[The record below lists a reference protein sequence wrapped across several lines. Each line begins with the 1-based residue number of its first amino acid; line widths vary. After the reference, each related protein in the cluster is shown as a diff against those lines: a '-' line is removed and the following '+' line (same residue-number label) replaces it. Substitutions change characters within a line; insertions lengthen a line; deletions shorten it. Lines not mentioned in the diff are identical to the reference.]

1 MPGHVVGH
9 FHHIASLFVTPVVV
23 HHVEEGVEPLQPVLL
38 LLGKLD
44 PRAPVHWQGFLHDR
58 RVHGVDV
65 VEQDPGSGLCGVVV
79 RKLAVVSLPI
89 RLRDVAQASSDVVL
103 GEVIHAAVGH
113 DAQGALQARP
123 AHAQHS
129 IVTSRSMRNVLA
141 RVKAEMLVEGV
152 PVVLENVAESHIGV
166 EIGVVKLSKIS
177 KVEKLHDL
185 LNLRVLLV
193 RALLASQHA
202 VIAVLRKQSRPIPAS
217 RAREDVKGHGDLL
230 EQKAP
235 HHGSP
240 LWHAPLHGRE
250 VGVRL
255 PPGSSKERMPLSQ
268 KRKRLRRI
276 APRAGSLAVL
286 NQRSQRS
293 WEDVHR
299 VHELERPKAQRH
311 ALLA

>member
-1 MPGHVVGH
+1 MPGHVIGH
-9 FHHIASLFVTPVVV
+9 FHHIASLFIVPVVV
-23 HHVEEGVEPLQPVLL
+23 HNVKEGVEPLQPVLL

-44 PRAPVHWQGFLHDR
+44 PCAPVHRQGLLHDR

-65 VEQDPGSGLCGVVV
+65 VEQDPGSALCGVVV

-89 RLRDVAQASSDVVL
+89 RLRDVAQAASDVVL
-103 GEVIHAAVGH
+103 RELVHTEVGH
-113 DAQGALQARP
+113 DAQGALRARP

-193 RALLASQHA
+193 RALLASQHV
-202 VIAVLRKQSRPIPAS
+202 VIAVLRKQSRPIPAA
-217 RAREDVKGHGDLL
+217 RAREDVKGHEDLL

-240 LWHAPLHGRE
+240 LRHAPLHDRK

-255 PPGSSKERMPLSQ
+255 PPGSCKERMALGQ
-268 KRKRLRRI
+268 KRKRLSRI
-276 APRAGSLAVL
+276 APCTGGLAVL

-293 WEDVHR
+293 RENVHR
-299 VHELERPKAQRH
+299 VHELERSKAQSH

>member
-9 FHHIASLFVTPVVV
+9 FHHIA
-23 HHVEEGVEPLQPVLL
+23 
-38 LLGKLD
+38 
-44 PRAPVHWQGFLHDR
+44 R

-65 VEQDPGSGLCGVVV
+65 IEQDPGSGLCGVVV

-113 DAQGALQARP
+113 DAQGVLQARP

-185 LNLRVLLV
+185 LDRVLLV

-202 VIAVLRKQSRPIPAS
+202 VIAVLRKQSRLIPAA
-217 RAREDVKGHGDLL
+217 RARP
-230 EQKAP
+230 A
-235 HHGSP
+235 
-240 LWHAPLHGRE
+240 A
-250 VGVRL
+250 
-255 PPGSSKERMPLSQ
+255 
-268 KRKRLRRI
+268 RRQSH
-276 APRAGSLAVL
+276 PYFAVV
-286 NQRSQRS
+286 QRGIDHSG
-293 WEDVHR
+293 
-299 VHELERPKAQRH
+299 A
-311 ALLA
+311 